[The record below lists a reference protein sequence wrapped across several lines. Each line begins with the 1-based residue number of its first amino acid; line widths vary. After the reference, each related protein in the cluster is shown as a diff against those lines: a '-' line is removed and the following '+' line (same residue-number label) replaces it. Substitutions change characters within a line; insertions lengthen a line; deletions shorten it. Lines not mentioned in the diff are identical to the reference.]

1 MNKLTTVIVLF
12 FIFICQTGVSFGQ
25 TTKLLKHA
33 EDYADAGDFL
43 KAKLTYLEILKT
55 DSNNYKANE
64 ELGLLLVE
72 FMNEKEVAIRYIQ
85 KALKL
90 SSSGE
95 NKEELF
101 LALAEC
107 QQYRGEF
114 KEAIET
120 YKTCLKGVDKS
131 EAGAL
136 LRSQINQKIENC
148 QYGLKNPKTK
158 NLARYKVKNLGE
170 NINSPAS
177 EYAPVLVQK
186 GKTLLFTTRR
196 KENLGGKTDNRD
208 AKFFEDMYVSYKQKG
223 KFTKAKQFAEND
235 PYIGAIPNTSDH
247 DAVVSLSNDE
257 QQLFLYKLNGIYTSD
272 LVNDVWAEPVRLPE
286 SINEPSTFEAH
297 ACLSKDGR
305 TLYFSSNRPGGFGG
319 MDLYK
324 STKGTDGT
332 WQKPVNLGEQI
343 NTKEDEDSPFLSK
356 DEKTFYFSSKGLVGY
371 GEYDIFRASIENGNI
386 SNIENIGPPF
396 NSGGDDIYFSI
407 NEDET
412 SGFLSSNRNGGF
424 GEMDIY
430 SIIYFDK
437 ATEGKCTPLVNQKEN
452 DKFYID
458 FTSKDSILV
467 NDSIKFDASI
477 SKIKDAAVVRS
488 FWRMNDSLIYTDTTS
503 FTKKFTK
510 EGTYNL
516 RLSMAI
522 LADTAY
528 ERQDFCITK
537 TITVFSPKA
546 IDDFFE
552 PVMKKDEEKIVIK
565 GTADVATLKIDSTK
579 TDILKIKLDPIYF
592 DSDKFAI
599 RKDASKTMD
608 ANIAK
613 MKVDKNIIIKITA
626 HTDSK
631 ASREYNLKLSQKRA
645 DAAIAYLGKKG
656 IKKDRILAVVAMG
669 ESQLVNDCG
678 DDKKCAEL
686 QNQQNRRV
694 EFKIIGSKPVP
705 VKAGKKPVKKGGAK
719 KPAAKKPA
727 PKKK

>member
-1 MNKLTTVIVLF
+1 MNKLTTIIA
-12 FIFICQTGVSFGQ
+12 FIFFVSICSFTITGQ
-25 TTKLLKHA
+25 TAKQFKHA
-33 EDYADAGDFL
+33 EDYVDVGDYL
-43 KAKLTYLEILKT
+43 KAKLIYLDILKT

-90 SSSGE
+90 STSNE
-95 NKEELF
+95 NKTELF

-114 KEAIET
+114 KDAIET
-120 YKTCLKGVDKS
+120 YQTCLKGVDKS
-131 EAGAL
+131 EAGNL

-170 NINSPAS
+170 NINSISS
-177 EYAPVLVQK
+177 EYAPVIAKK
-186 GKTLLFTTRR
+186 GNVLLFTTRR
-196 KENLGGKTDNRD
+196 KENLGGKTDDRD

-257 QQLFLYKLNGIYTSD
+257 QQLFLYKQNGIYTSD
-272 LVNDVWAEPVRLPE
+272 LVDDVWSAPVRMPE
-286 SINEPSTFEAH
+286 TINEPSTFEAH
-297 ACLSKDGR
+297 ATISKDGR

-319 MDLYK
+319 MDIYK
-324 STKGTDGT
+324 SVKGIDGT

-356 DEKTFYFSSKGLVGY
+356 DEKTFYFASKGLNGY
-371 GEYDIFRASIENGNI
+371 GGYDIFRGNIDNGNI
-386 SNIENIGPPF
+386 KDIENIGPPF

-412 SGFLSSNRNGGF
+412 IGFLSSNRNGGF

-430 SIIYFDK
+430 EIIYFDK
-437 ATEGKCTPLVNQKEN
+437 AAEGKCNPIVNQKPN
-452 DKFYID
+452 DNLYID
-458 FTSKDSILV
+458 FTSKDSIFV

-477 SKIKDAAVVRS
+477 SKIKNASIVRT
-488 FWRMNDSLIYTDTTS
+488 FWRLNDSLVFTDTTS

-510 EGTYNL
+510 EGKYTI
-516 RLSMAI
+516 RLSMA
-522 LADTAY
+522 LLTDTAY

-537 TITVFSPKA
+537 NITVFNPKV

-565 GTADVATLKIDSTK
+565 GTADVATIKIDSTK
-579 TDILKIKLDPIYF
+579 KDILKIKLDPIFF

-613 MKVDKNIIIKITA
+613 MKVDKNIIIKVTA

-669 ESQLVNDCG
+669 ETQLINDCG

-705 VKAGKKPVKKGGAK
+705 VKAAKTPVKKGGAK
-719 KPAAKKPA
+719 KPAAKK
-727 PKKK
+727 K